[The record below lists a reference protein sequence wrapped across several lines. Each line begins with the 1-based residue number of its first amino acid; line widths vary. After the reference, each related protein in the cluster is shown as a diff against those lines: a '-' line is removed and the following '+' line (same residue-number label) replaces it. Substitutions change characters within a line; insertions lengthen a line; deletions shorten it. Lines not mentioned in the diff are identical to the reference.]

1 MSKRQTPEQR
11 FKQLFVLSLDEST
24 TPGERE
30 VAQRKWRE
38 WLKRHGKTTSDISS
52 ILAQAERDDAAASPP
67 PPPSQQPPAVN
78 PFANDDS
85 TFNPATLVEE
95 IVIRYLSMRPHA
107 RVIFTLWIVATHV
120 YTQFSIA
127 PRILLT
133 SEGPDSGKS
142 TALEIARVLV
152 FRANEGAFATDAAIR
167 DHLSQGPGSIALDEG
182 DLLDPAARR
191 SLLKLWNGG
200 HVETAS
206 QAMMAGGQRKVGN
219 LYAPMIAAGLGRI
232 LGRAQ
237 LTRTFVLRL
246 SPYSAEDKPEF
257 EWWAPA
263 KDGRDSIEARKET
276 IGLIY
281 QYLRN
286 RAATWKLNPQP
297 SIPDGLERRAG
308 DNVRSLLS
316 VADACGGEWPRRARE
331 AVVALMDEMSEER
344 PEVLIVRH
352 GLLLFDQFET
362 DWLEVGRFNKELH
375 RLSAPEFDWNRYSG
389 VSGLDLDRRPISI
402 SEQGRLLGATGIRSY
417 PMWPPGVKFSQ
428 RQRGSCRRVYRRA
441 EFEAALRRAEA
452 SPQTLRL
459 VKPPA

>member
-1 MSKRQTPEQR
+1 MSKRQTPEQQ
-11 FKQLFVLSLDEST
+11 FKQLFVLSLDKST

-78 PFANDDS
+78 PFANDNS

-237 LTRTFVLRL
+237 LTLDLR
-246 SPYSAEDKPEF
+246 P
-257 EWWAPA
+257 
-263 KDGRDSIEARKET
+263 
-276 IGLIY
+276 
-281 QYLRN
+281 
-286 RAATWKLNPQP
+286 
-297 SIPDGLERRAG
+297 
-308 DNVRSLLS
+308 
-316 VADACGGEWPRRARE
+316 
-331 AVVALMDEMSEER
+331 
-344 PEVLIVRH
+344 
-352 GLLLFDQFET
+352 
-362 DWLEVGRFNKELH
+362 
-375 RLSAPEFDWNRYSG
+375 APEP
-389 VSGLDLDRRPISI
+389 L
-402 SEQGRLLGATGIRSY
+402 
-417 PMWPPGVKFSQ
+417 
-428 RQRGSCRRVYRRA
+428 
-441 EFEAALRRAEA
+441 
-452 SPQTLRL
+452 
-459 VKPPA
+459 